1 MTTTL
6 PRFCGARIG
15 RRSLLQGAMASALP
29 IGVFGALT
37 GCGGGDGSAAEA
49 AKPTLRKPLVVGM
62 NYELVATDPMIS
74 SLEALLTDVLP
85 AVDRFNLGA
94 LCHRFNGQT
103 SIAKVTGLPAF
114 DAADFAISYWQRHT
128 VNQAVTVLAF
138 LRADGSTAVAVE
150 FDPVKALLVRSDAA
164 SQPLAEAGNAAEMAD
179 GSWHHVVI
187 QRTGALIQIFI
198 DGALRTEV
206 PLTAS
211 LGTFTSLNVG
221 APPWQGDLDQVQLH
235 NKAFAASQ
243 VPHLVYAWQQLRPS
257 IDVDYFGYYPF
268 NRNARNDTG
277 HGRNG
282 VLHDVVPAVDR
293 FGAADAAFSFNG
305 SSSYIE
311 VLESFDE
318 TKDDYAIGL
327 WLKSSGQQA
336 MTALAIMPGVRAL
349 DLVCNDNAA
358 LSVMVDGG
366 KRPALSFGSPG
377 ELTDG
382 KWHFVLVQQRGSWFE
397 VYIDH
402 VLRASA
408 QTSITAF
415 GPGSGTR
422 FGRSSDQSGATT
434 ANWSGLLDDV
444 QFHNRSFAAAQI
456 ESLESMQFRPRDGA
470 GLLSFQG
477 RLWLLGG
484 WNPDDSGSTNSQ
496 IWTSI
501 DGRNWSLAA
510 TAPWERRH
518 AAGWL
523 VFNDRMWVIGG
534 DKNQGHY
541 QNDVW
546 SSPDGVQWD
555 LVTSSPPWSDRA
567 LSQVL
572 AFNGRMWLMGGMPVF
587 ESNAEHVA
595 YNDVYS
601 SINGLN
607 WRLETAQAGWSP
619 RGMVMGSVVHRG
631 YMWLIGGGTYDVRTY
646 NNDVWR
652 SSDGVHWELAL
663 AHAPWAPRQY
673 QSITVFDGKIWVIA
687 GATRNT
693 PSGTNDVWYS
703 NDGIQWS
710 PLDNTPWLPRHATSV
725 ESSDKQL
732 WMIAGSSTQLYN
744 DVWVLTHAA

>member
-1 MTTTL
+1 MTTM
-6 PRFCGARIG
+6 PGQFGGAGIE
-15 RRSLLQGAMASALP
+15 RRALLQGAMASALP
-29 IGVFGALT
+29 IGILGTLT
-37 GCGGGDGSAAEA
+37 GCGGGDGSGAEA

-62 NYELVATDPMIS
+62 NYQLDATHPMIS

-85 AVDRFNLGA
+85 AADRFNLGA
-94 LCHRFNGQT
+94 LCYRFNGQT

-114 DAADFAISYWQRHT
+114 DTADFAISYWQRHT

-164 SQPLAEAGNAAEMAD
+164 SQPLAETGNAGEMAD

-206 PLTAS
+206 PVTAS

-358 LSVMVDGG
+358 FSVMVDGG

-402 VLRASA
+402 ALRASA
-408 QTSITAF
+408 QTSITVF

-484 WNPDDSGSTNSQ
+484 WNPDDLNGTYNHVWSSV
-496 IWTSI
+496 
-501 DGRNWSLAA
+501 DGLNWSLV
-510 TAPWERRH
+510 TEGPWEGRH
-518 AAGWL
+518 TAGWL
-523 VFNDRMWVIGG
+523 VFNGRMWVIGG
-534 DKNQGHY
+534 DNNRGHY

-546 SSPDGVQWD
+546 SSGDGVSWQ
-555 LVTSSPPWSDRA
+555 LVTDSPPWANRVAPQVHAFKDRIWLLGGVQA
-567 LSQVL
+567 LSGISEER
-572 AFNGRMWLMGGMPVF
+572 AF
-587 ESNAEHVA
+587 
-595 YNDVYS
+595 NDVYS
-601 SINGLN
+601 SIDGAT
-607 WRLETAQAGWSP
+607 WMLETPQAPWRK
-619 RGMVMGSVVHRG
+619 RGLTLGGVVFRDCL
-631 YMWLIGGGTYDVRTY
+631 WVIGGGRYTPRTY
-646 NNDVWR
+646 ENDVW
-652 SSDGVHWELAL
+652 SSADGVQWKLEV

-673 QSITVFDGKIWVIA
+673 QSATVFDGKIWVMA
-687 GATRNT
+687 GSVESAT
-693 PSGTNDVWYS
+693 SGTNDVWYS
-703 NDGIQWS
+703 ADGIYWVQ
-710 PLDNTPWLPRHATSV
+710 LTDTPWPARHATSV
-725 ESSDKQL
+725 VAHDTAL
-732 WMIAGSSTQLYN
+732 WLVAGSSTKLYN
-744 DVWVLTHAA
+744 DVWALNHAA

>member
-85 AVDRFNLGA
+85 AADRFNLGA

-293 FGAADAAFSFNG
+293 FGAADAASSFNG

-397 VYIDH
+397 VHIDH

-408 QTSITAF
+408 QTSITVF

-484 WNPDDSGSTNSQ
+484 WNPDDLNDTYNQVWSSV
-496 IWTSI
+496 
-501 DGRNWSLAA
+501 DGLNWSLV
-510 TAPWERRH
+510 TEAPWEGRH
-518 AAGWL
+518 TAGWL
-523 VFNDRMWVIGG
+523 VFNGRMWVIGG
-534 DKNQGHY
+534 DNNRGHY

-546 SSPDGVQWD
+546 SSGDGVSWQQ
-555 LVTSSPPWSDRA
+555 VTDSPPWANRVAPQVHAFKGRIWLLGGVQALGGISEERA
-567 LSQVL
+567 
-572 AFNGRMWLMGGMPVF
+572 F
-587 ESNAEHVA
+587 
-595 YNDVYS
+595 NDVYS
-601 SINGLN
+601 SIDGAT
-607 WRLETAQAGWSP
+607 WMLETPQAPWRK
-619 RGMVMGSVVHRG
+619 RGLTLGGVVFRDCL
-631 YMWLIGGGTYDVRTY
+631 WVIGGGQYTPRTY
-646 NNDVWR
+646 ENDVW
-652 SSDGVHWELAL
+652 SSADGVQWKLEVAN
-663 AHAPWAPRQY
+663 APWAPRQY
-673 QSITVFDGKIWVIA
+673 QSATVFDGKMWVMA
-687 GATRNT
+687 GSVESAT
-693 PSGTNDVWYS
+693 SGTNDVWYS
-703 NDGIQWS
+703 TDGIHWVQ
-710 PLDNTPWLPRHATSV
+710 LTDTPWPARHATSV
-725 ESSDKQL
+725 VAQDTTL
-732 WMIAGSSTQLYN
+732 WLVAGSSTKLYN
-744 DVWVLTHAA
+744 DVWALNHAA